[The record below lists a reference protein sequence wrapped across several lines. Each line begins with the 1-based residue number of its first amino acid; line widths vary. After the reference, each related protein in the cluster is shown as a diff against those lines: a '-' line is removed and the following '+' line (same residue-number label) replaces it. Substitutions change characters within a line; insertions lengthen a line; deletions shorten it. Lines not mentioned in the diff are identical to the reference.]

1 MAASPHMSSLKTIPV
16 VIPYFR
22 APEKLERCLAALAE
36 QKDIQTEI
44 FVRDNSE
51 DNILFTKAVNE
62 GLRKYSYSTDYDYVL
77 VLTQDAYL
85 KPDCLKNLVAGME
98 LIPQCGILAP
108 VQVDSN
114 GNPSWFGSLQAFPW
128 GVHRLQGKMGVPIPY
143 NTYWANG
150 ACMLLR
156 TAMIREIG
164 LLDENMLFISSDAD
178 YSMTARA
185 RGWEVMLAPNAIVQH
200 SLDASSGGSSA
211 SNQMINQTK
220 LRDVLYFAK
229 KWTNGDLLRELS
241 YKPEELSAEAIA
253 EHITNLKQGL
263 K

>member
-1 MAASPHMSSLKTIPV
+1 MSSKKIVPI
-16 VIPYFR
+16 VIPYFK
-22 APEKLERCLAALAE
+22 APSKLERCLAALEAQIE
-36 QKDIQTEI
+36 IKTEV

-62 GLRKYSYSTDYDYVL
+62 GLRKFSYSPKYDFIL
-77 VLTQDAYL
+77 VLNQDAYL
-85 KPDCLKNLVAGME
+85 KPDCLKNLIAGME
-98 LIPQCGILAP
+98 LMPKCGILAP

-128 GVHRLQGKMGVPIPY
+128 GVHRLQGTMGVPVPFS
-143 NTYWANG
+143 TYWANG

-185 RGWEVMLAPNAIVQH
+185 RGWDVMIAPNAIAQH
-200 SLDASSGGSSA
+200 SLDGSSGGSA
-211 SNQMINQTK
+211 PNRMINQTK
-220 LRDVLYFAK
+220 LKDVLYFAK

-241 YKPEELSAEAIA
+241 YKPEELTPEAIA
-253 EHITNLKQGL
+253 EHIHNLQQGL
-263 K
+263 Q